1 MPDIKLGS
9 NSEMIGCL
17 KIKGCMW
24 STPCNCYNCENFSAI
39 KLHEWLKIINNKKID
54 NKKS

>member
-9 NSEMIGCL
+9 NNEMIGCL